1 MSDVAKLNDETSKL
15 LKQLEL
21 LGIVNQGAT
30 KQMGLFEKQQL
41 KVTTALRASPLAQM
55 IKTAQGWMGAT
66 KNVIK
71 ITAMNTTMSKEQKDE
86 HRKGMSV
93 MQKFTASLISMG
105 VAQKFSNKM
114 LKLSNGLFSKLLISV
129 FSLVSIFL
137 IVGFALAA
145 LSVAFE
151 GANSPILDL
160 TEGLGPLHDAMQGLI
175 FVISGEGD
183 EGGLATAFDVLTAA
197 MVFGT
202 ITALAF
208 GTAMGAL
215 TASLL
220 IVAGVFRGVQLA
232 TGDTELAMV
241 VAIATAAAL
250 TGGLLVLKATAI
262 ATATGLK
269 AATITATGVFLASFG
284 LILAGAMGLYAWVT
298 GAADGFKG
306 LLLGVLSALAIFVGV
321 AIVTTGLLPA
331 AIIAGIVFF
340 VAAIIKYWDVI
351 VGILTTAYQWVLK
364 GLALVGY
371 TVVGMLA
378 TIASLVIGTIVGLI
392 TFVVAAI
399 TGFFMALYN
408 IGMSF
413 YNNVILGGG
422 NLIGFFKSIPG
433 AIADGFTDGFKK
445 IFNSVIKIYNRF
457 AKKMTFKI
465 PDWVPYIGGDEWKL
479 PRIPKLAKGGIV
491 NSATLAMIGED
502 GPEAVVPLNRKNN
515 PAGIG
520 LGGGGATTININV
533 GGVTDRTDKRALARE
548 IGDLI
553 RAEMDRG
560 GRSHG
565 NRRSGV

>member
-1 MSDVAKLNDETSKL
+1 MTDVAKLNDETSKL
-15 LKQLEL
+15 LKHLEM

-41 KVTTALRASPLAQM
+41 KVTTALKASPLNQM
-55 IKTAQGWMGAT
+55 IRTAQGWASAT

-71 ITAMNTTMSKEQKDE
+71 ITGFNVTMTKEQKKE

-93 MQKFTASLISMG
+93 LQKFTASLISMG

-151 GANSPILDL
+151 GANSPLLDL
-160 TEGLGPLHDAMQGLI
+160 TDGLGPLHDAMMGLV

-183 EGGLATAFDVLTAA
+183 EGGLSTAFDVLAAA
-197 MVFGT
+197 MVTGT
-202 ITALAF
+202 IAALAF

-220 IVAGVFRGVQLA
+220 IIAGVFRGVQLA

-241 VAIATAAAL
+241 VAIATTAAL
-250 TGGLLVLKATAI
+250 AGGLLVLKATAI
-262 ATATGLK
+262 ATATGIS
-269 AATITATGVFLASFG
+269 AAWITATGVFLAGFG
-284 LILAGAMGLYAWVT
+284 FILAGAMGLYAWVT

-306 LLLGVLSALAIFVGV
+306 LLLGVLSALGIFVGL
-321 AIVTTGLLPA
+321 AILSVGIIPA
-331 AIIAGIVFF
+331 AIIAGIAFL
-340 VAAIIKYWDVI
+340 VAAIIKYWDEI
-351 VGILTTAYQWVLK
+351 VGILTAAYNWVLK
-364 GLALVGY
+364 GLALIGY

-378 TIASLVIGTIVGLI
+378 SIAALVIGTIVGLI
-392 TFVVAAI
+392 TFVVAVI
-399 TGFFMALYN
+399 TGFFMAILN
-408 IGMSF
+408 VGRSF
-413 YNNVILGGG
+413 YVNMILGGG

-445 IFNSVIKIYNRF
+445 IFNSVINIYNKF

-520 LGGGGATTININV
+520 LGGGATTININV

-553 RAEMDRG
+553 RAEMSRS

-565 NRRSGV
+565 NRRSSV

>member
-1 MSDVAKLNDETSKL
+1 MTDVAKTADDVKGL
-15 LKQLEL
+15 LKQLEA

-30 KQMGLFEKQQL
+30 KQMGMFEKQQL
-41 KVTTALRASPLAQM
+41 KVTTALKASPLNQM
-55 IKTAQGWMGAT
+55 IQTARGWINAT
-66 KNVIK
+66 KNVVK
-71 ITAMNTTMSKEQKDE
+71 ITGLNTARSKEQNKE
-86 HRKGMSV
+86 LRGGMSV
-93 MQKFTASLISMG
+93 LQKFTASLISMG
-105 VAQKFSNKM
+105 LAQKISNKM
-114 LKLSNGLFSKLLISV
+114 FKTSQSLVSKLLISV

-145 LSVAFE
+145 LSIAFS

-160 TEGLGPLHDAMQGLI
+160 TEGLGPLHDAMQGLV

-183 EGGLATAFDVLTAA
+183 EGGLATAFDVLSAA

-202 ITALAF
+202 ITAVAF

-215 TASLL
+215 TASL
-220 IVAGVFRGVQLA
+220 IIIAGVFRGVQLA
-232 TGDTELAMV
+232 TGDSELAMV
-241 VAIATAAAL
+241 VAIATAA
-250 TGGLLVLKATAI
+250 GLAGVMLVLKATAI
-262 ATATGLK
+262 ATATGMSAAWI
-269 AATITATGVFLASFG
+269 AATGTMLASFG
-284 LILAGAMGLYAWVT
+284 LVLAGAMGLYAWAT

-306 LLLGVLSALAIFVGV
+306 LLLGVLSAIAIFVGLGLLIGFGWV
-321 AIVTTGLLPA
+321 AGIIAIVAFLVA
-331 AIIAGIVFF
+331 VIYKYWDEIVGFF
-340 VAAIIKYWDVI
+340 VAAYH
-351 VGILTTAYQWVLK
+351 WVLG
-364 GLALVGY
+364 GLALIGY

-378 TIASLVIGTIVGLI
+378 TIAALVIGTIVGLI
-392 TFVVAAI
+392 TFVVAVI

-445 IFNSVIKIYNRF
+445 IFNSVIKIYNKF

-479 PRIPKLAKGGIV
+479 PKIPKLAKGGIV

-520 LGGGGATTININV
+520 LGGGATTININV

-553 RAEMDRG
+553 RAEMSRS

-565 NRRSGV
+565 NRRTSV

>member
-1 MSDVAKLNDETSKL
+1 MTDVAKTADDVKGL
-15 LKQLEL
+15 LKQLEA

-30 KQMGLFEKQQL
+30 KQMGMFEKQQL
-41 KVTTALRASPLAQM
+41 KVTTALKASPLNQM
-55 IKTAQGWMGAT
+55 IQTARGWINAT
-66 KNVIK
+66 KNVVK
-71 ITAMNTTMSKEQKDE
+71 ITGLNTARSKEQNKE
-86 HRKGMSV
+86 LRGGMSV
-93 MQKFTASLISMG
+93 LQKFTASLISMG
-105 VAQKFSNKM
+105 VAQKISNKM
-114 LKLSNGLFSKLLISV
+114 FKTSQSLVSKLLISV

-145 LSVAFE
+145 LSIAFS
-151 GANSPILDL
+151 GANSPILKM
-160 TEGLGPLHDAMQGLI
+160 TEDLGPLHDAMQGLV

-183 EGGLATAFDVLTAA
+183 EGGLSTAFDVLAAA
-197 MVFGT
+197 MVTGT
-202 ITALAF
+202 IAAVAF

-215 TASLL
+215 TASL
-220 IVAGVFRGVQLA
+220 IIIAGVFRGVQLA

-241 VAIATAAAL
+241 VAIATTAAL
-250 TGGLLVLKATAI
+250 TGGLIVLKATAI
-262 ATATGLK
+262 ATATGIS
-269 AATITATGVFLASFG
+269 AAWITATGVFLASFG

-306 LLLGVLSALAIFVGV
+306 LLLGVLSALAIFIGV
-321 AIVTTGLLPA
+321 AIITTGLLPA
-331 AIIAGIVFF
+331 AIIAGVLFLI
-340 VAAIIKYWDVI
+340 AALIKYWDVI
-351 VGILTTAYQWVLK
+351 VGILTTAYEWVLK

-378 TIASLVIGTIVGLI
+378 TIAALVIGTIVGLI

-520 LGGGGATTININV
+520 LGGGATTININV

-553 RAEMDRG
+553 RAEMSRS

-565 NRRSGV
+565 NRRTSV

>member
-71 ITAMNTTMSKEQKDE
+71 ITAMNTTMSKQQKDE

-145 LSVAFE
+145 LSIAFE
-151 GANSPILDL
+151 GANSPLL
-160 TEGLGPLHDAMQGLI
+160 KMTEDLGPLHDAMQGLV

-197 MVFGT
+197 MVAGS
-202 ITALAF
+202 IAALAF

-215 TASLL
+215 TASL
-220 IVAGVFRGVQLA
+220 IIIAGVFRGVQLA

-262 ATATGLK
+262 ATATGIS
-269 AATITATGVFLASFG
+269 AAWITATGVFLAGFG
-284 LILAGAMGLYAWVT
+284 FILAGAMGLYAWVT

-306 LLLGVLSALAIFVGV
+306 LLLGVLSALSIFVGLALLIGFGWV
-321 AIVTTGLLPA
+321 AG
-331 AIIAGIVFF
+331 IIAFAVFV
-340 VAAIIKYWDVI
+340 VAAIIKYWDEVVAIFEGIYDFFVGLFGLMYYGFLAGLGTLVMGVIAILTVTIGAI
-351 VGILTTAYQWVLK
+351 VGS
-364 GLALVGY
+364 
-371 TVVGMLA
+371 VV
-378 TIASLVIGTIVGLI
+378 S
-392 TFVVAAI
+392 
-399 TGFFMALYN
+399 FFMVIWGIFVSFWEN
-408 IGMSF
+408 IVM
-413 YNNVILGGG
+413 GGG
-422 NLIGFFKSIPG
+422 NLIGFFTSIPG
-433 AIADGFTDGFKK
+433 IIENGFVNGFKK
-445 IFNSVIKIYNRF
+445 IFNFVIDIYNDF
-457 AKKMTFKI
+457 AEKMVFEI
-465 PDWVPYIGGDEWKL
+465 PEWVPIIGGDEWKL
-479 PRIPKLAKGGIV
+479 PKIPRMAKGGYV
-491 NSATLAMIGED
+491 DSPTLAMIGED

-520 LGGGGATTININV
+520 LGGGGGMTVNINV